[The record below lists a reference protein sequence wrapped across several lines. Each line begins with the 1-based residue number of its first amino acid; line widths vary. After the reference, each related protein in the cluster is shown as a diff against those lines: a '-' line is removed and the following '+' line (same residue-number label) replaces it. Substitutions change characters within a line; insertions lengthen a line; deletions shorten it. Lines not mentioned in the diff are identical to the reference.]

1 MNIRKTWVPMDRKVK
16 ADNVALYFL
25 LASVELPDVPDVIFV
40 FSWQY
45 DQLCIQTKNR
55 GTEHI

>member
-1 MNIRKTWVPMDRKVK
+1 MDRKVK